1 MEPTL
6 ISSTQSRTG
15 IIKGLDIL
23 AESSVEMQPKTIFG
37 RSDCCG
43 CVAHGGKC
51 DTELF

>member
-1 MEPTL
+1 MEPVF
-6 ISSTQSRTG
+6 ISSSQKGVG

-23 AESSVEMQPKTIFG
+23 AESSVEMHLKTIFG

>member
-1 MEPTL
+1 MESVL
-6 ISSTQSRTG
+6 ISSSQKGAG

-23 AESSVEMQPKTIFG
+23 AESSGEMHSKAIFG